1 MVKETTL
8 SNGLR
13 IITDE
18 MNDVETVSMGI
29 WVSVGSRF
37 EEATINGISHLLEH
51 MAFKGTT
58 SRSALQIAQ
67 EVENVGGVMN
77 AYTSKDVTAYY
88 VKVLKE
94 DASMALSI
102 LADIFQNSTMDKDE
116 LAREKGVVLQEI
128 SQTADAPDD
137 IIFDYFQ
144 ETAFPDQPM
153 GRPILGSAQTVQS
166 ITSETLLSYMHGEYS
181 APRTVISAAGRI
193 SHDFLVNEVEKLF
206 TKLPAKGHRDMLP
219 ARYVGGEFRQK
230 KDIEQVNILLGF
242 PGLAYQ
248 DDLFYAQTILS
259 TLLGGGMSS
268 RLFQEV
274 REKRGLVYTIYSF
287 ATSYTDSGLFGI
299 YAGTGEKEV
308 KDLLPVVCDELLKVG
323 STLTE
328 AEIERAKAQLK
339 AMVLMKRESTSARC
353 EGNARNMAIWG
364 RVIPKEETIAKIE
377 SVNADALRQTAHRLF
392 SQKPTLASLGPVDH
406 VWDYNHVMERLS
418 LS

>member
-1 MVKETTL
+1 
-8 SNGLR
+8 
-13 IITDE
+13 
-18 MNDVETVSMGI
+18 
-29 WVSVGSRF
+29 
-37 EEATINGISHLLEH
+37 
-51 MAFKGTT
+51 
-58 SRSALQIAQ
+58 
-67 EVENVGGVMN
+67 
-77 AYTSKDVTAYY
+77 
-88 VKVLKE
+88 
-94 DASMALSI
+94 
-102 LADIFQNSTMDKDE
+102 
-116 LAREKGVVLQEI
+116 
-128 SQTADAPDD
+128 
-137 IIFDYFQ
+137 
-144 ETAFPDQPM
+144 
-153 GRPILGSAQTVQS
+153 
-166 ITSETLLSYMHGEYS
+166 
-181 APRTVISAAGRI
+181 
-193 SHDFLVNEVEKLF
+193 
-206 TKLPAKGHRDMLP
+206 MLP

-259 TLLGGGMSS
+259 TILGGGMSS

-287 ATSYTDSGLFGI
+287 ASSYTDSGLFGI

-323 STLTE
+323 STLTD

-406 VWDYNHVMERLS
+406 VWDYDHVMERLS